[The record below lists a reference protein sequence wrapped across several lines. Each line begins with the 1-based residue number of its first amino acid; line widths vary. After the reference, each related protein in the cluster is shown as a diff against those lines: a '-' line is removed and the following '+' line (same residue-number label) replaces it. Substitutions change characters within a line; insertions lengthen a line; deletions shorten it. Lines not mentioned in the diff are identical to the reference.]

1 MQGHSQ
7 SLPGCRVGQW
17 RGRELMRSY
26 GGGVGGGGGDG
37 DTKVE
42 IWVQLVTAVICTS
55 RISLPG
61 RLPDWQEEQ
70 GGSWGGVIVWL

>member
-1 MQGHSQ
+1 MNSAGTFPVTARVQG
-7 SLPGCRVGQW
+7 GAVEGQGADEELWW
-17 RGRELMRSY
+17 RGRGR
-26 GGGVGGGGGDG
+26 GRWGDG

-70 GGSWGGVIVWL
+70 GGS